1 METKFYVF
9 KIRLRPNKIIS
20 LKFSKWNAIFD
31 IKIILERKLTPL
43 QLSIDLLWFR
53 LAVNDYTEIPF

>member
-9 KIRLRPNKIIS
+9 KFKLSPLKIIS
-20 LKFSKWNAIFD
+20 LTFWKWNSIFD
-31 IKIILERKLTPL
+31 IKIILEKKLTPL